1 MKAKEHLEEM
11 VEITKKIGYGDVLP
25 KMNKD
30 RQDEGNFEIKFQ
42 NQKERE

>member
-1 MKAKEHLEEM
+1 M

-30 RQDEGNFEIKFQ
+30 RQDEESHEVELE

>member
-1 MKAKEHLEEM
+1 ML
-11 VEITKKIGYGDVLP
+11 EITKKIGYGDVLP

-30 RQDEGNFEIKFQ
+30 RQDEGSFDIKFQ